1 MKRPRRIKIVVGTR
15 GSQLALTQTQL
26 VVQGLEARW
35 ADLKFEV
42 KVIKTRG
49 DDSKTAITDI
59 RAGRKG
65 LFTGEIERTLV
76 TDNIDLAVHSA
87 KDLPSNL
94 APGTEIAAVLPR
106 AIVDDVLVATTQCDL
121 NSLAADGIVATG
133 SVRRKHQLRWK
144 RPDLEIVDL
153 RGNVPTRLRKL
164 ATDRWHGMIL
174 AQAEYGAAIDKSV
187 FPGCQG
193 GPLVHVMAGK
203 AVCFQEALQPGFKQY
218 AAQIVSNAKALAASL
233 AEAGYRMISGGT
245 DTHLMLVDVFSKGMF
260 GSEAE
265 KALGL
270 AGITVNKNAIPFDT
284 NPPLKPSGIR
294 LGTPALTTRGMKE
307 AEMKQ
312 IAGWIA
318 AGLEQRNDAAALKKI
333 RAEVFELCERFPLYP
348 ERRRVHEPETLHA

>member
-26 VVQGLEARW
+26 VVQGLQARW

-49 DDSKTAITDI
+49 DDSKTAIADI

-153 RGNVPTRLRKL
+153 HGNVPTRLRKL
-164 ATDRWHGMIL
+164 ATDRWHAIIL
-174 AQAEYGAAIDKSV
+174 A
-187 FPGCQG
+187 
-193 GPLVHVMAGK
+193 H
-203 AVCFQEALQPGFKQY
+203 
-218 AAQIVSNAKALAASL
+218 
-233 AEAGYRMISGGT
+233 
-245 DTHLMLVDVFSKGMF
+245 
-260 GSEAE
+260 
-265 KALGL
+265 
-270 AGITVNKNAIPFDT
+270 
-284 NPPLKPSGIR
+284 
-294 LGTPALTTRGMKE
+294 
-307 AEMKQ
+307 
-312 IAGWIA
+312 
-318 AGLEQRNDAAALKKI
+318 AGLERLGLDPGRGRIQFEESEFLTALLPREIFVPAGGQGVIAMQIHSGDEQLREIVNAINDFDTRLALRAERELLRLLNADCNQPVGVLAVLDGPIMKIRGQIFALGATTPREGFVQGPSEDAEKLAAQLLEKI
-333 RAEVFELCERFPLYP
+333 RA
-348 ERRRVHEPETLHA
+348 